1 MTAILQR
8 ADRFL
13 TKHFTRPSI
22 TWRESV
28 AIVLPLIAEN
38 LFTVLFGLLNTGMIS
53 SSGVTS
59 LSAVSLVDTLNNFL
73 FVFYIGIAT
82 GAGVIVANYRG
93 RGDQNNLH
101 EACLQ
106 AVTSVT
112 LFTLLTSLVVILFN
126 RPLLRVLFGAAEAEV
141 MEKAQ
146 LYLLGGAMTLPLLGV
161 ATALSGVLRGIGEG
175 KIALVYTGISTAVY
189 VVLNVLFLSILKL
202 GIPGLILSVS
212 INRVTNLPLLLFLM
226 KKGHSTFTFRFRE
239 LFHINFK
246 MLGSI
251 LKIGMPC
258 AMESLFFPADVW

>member
-112 LFTLLTSLVVILFN
+112 SPESRHPRVQRRSAPTTS
-126 RPLLRVLFGAAEAEV
+126 
-141 MEKAQ
+141 
-146 LYLLGGAMTLPLLGV
+146 
-161 ATALSGVLRGIGEG
+161 S
-175 KIALVYTGISTAVY
+175 S
-189 VVLNVLFLSILKL
+189 
-202 GIPGLILSVS
+202 
-212 INRVTNLPLLLFLM
+212 
-226 KKGHSTFTFRFRE
+226 
-239 LFHINFK
+239 
-246 MLGSI
+246 
-251 LKIGMPC
+251 
-258 AMESLFFPADVW
+258 ADPSRRRQTP